1 MNIPNVGFN
10 HDKSNNA
17 ELEIIELSSLYERTS
32 LSHDPEAPH
41 RVRLDNGKIVEHW
54 DTVEAIPEKTEWKNT
69 NGKFGF

>member
-10 HDKSNNA
+10 HDKSNNT

-41 RVRLDNGKIVEHW
+41 RVSFLGLLQKIQFNVK
-54 DTVEAIPEKTEWKNT
+54 IPQS
-69 NGKFGF
+69 FILFRSQ